1 MFVGHGLF
9 AFALVV
15 LAARRAAWPR
25 DRALAVGALA
35 FAFGTLPDIDIVYA
49 VFGLVGGFSGP
60 FAAASAFWEAST
72 VVHRTV
78 THSLVVGTVAAVA
91 FACWHGA
98 RTRSWPESWRL
109 GSGAVA
115 AVSLLALVGT
125 GFAVSGPLAAAVLAV
140 FCLAGIAVTSVAG
153 RRLPWLTPRTVAAV
167 ALVALLTHPFGD
179 LLTGEPPAM
188 LYPFAVTLVPERLV
202 VHSDG
207 TIHLLAA
214 FGLEL
219 TAIWAAV
226 AAFLS
231 LSNRRLRAYVRPRAG
246 LGFGYAGAVAVVP
259 APTVDASYQF
269 VFSILAVGVLGI
281 VELRRGAFGRS
292 LVGGGGSPSR
302 ADGGRFVGLADPATT
317 VVTALTAVSLAAGG
331 YAIAYVALL

>member
-1 MFVGHGLF
+1 VFVGHGLL

-25 DRALAVGALA
+25 DRILAVGALA

-49 VFGLVGGFSGP
+49 VFGLFGDLSGP

-78 THSLVVGTVAAVA
+78 THSLVVGALAAVA

-98 RTRSWPESWRL
+98 RTRTWATSRRL

-115 AVSLLALVGT
+115 GTALVALVVVA
-125 GFAVSGPLAAAVLAV
+125 FVASGPLAGAVISV
-140 FCLAGIAVTSVAG
+140 FCLAGVGLTSVAD

-167 ALVALLTHPFGD
+167 ALVGLLTHPFGD

-202 VHSDG
+202 VHPDR
-207 TIHLLAA
+207 TLHLLAA

-219 TAIWAAV
+219 SAIWAAV
-226 AAFLS
+226 AAYLS
-231 LSNRRLRAYVRPRAG
+231 LSNRRIRAYVQPRAG
-246 LGFGYAGAVAVVP
+246 LGLGYASAVLLVP

-269 VFSILAVGVLGI
+269 VFSILAVGVLGVI
-281 VELRRGAFGRS
+281 ELRRGAFGRP
-292 LVGGGGSPSR
+292 LLGDGGSPSR
-302 ADGGRFVGLADPATT
+302 ADGGRFVGLADPMTT
-317 VVTALTAVSLAAGG
+317 VVTALTAVTLAAGG
-331 YAIAYVALL
+331 YAIAYIFL